1 MSYKGIRPIE
11 VKLGSFFVEVESEIQ
26 LIDGTVELKSFS
38 PIRRDSSPVN
48 QVSVTSLV
56 EYLTSERPPT
66 DNDVTST
73 RGRYQYVTWSGEDWL
88 LERLNLRRPQGHLE
102 LELEGLKVRGRPD
115 FIVSSG
121 RLEVGEIKTKNVKK
135 GSSDLHEIIKRGL
148 LQVLLYK
155 YIAEKKG
162 ETCEAR
168 LLVLTY
174 ERQNDRGEAKQLY
187 TAVVK
192 EPVVPKLEPIVL
204 QAIHD
209 VKQLKE
215 MNEGRSSLC

>member
-1 MSYKGIRPIE
+1 M
-11 VKLGSFFVEVESEIQ
+11 
-26 LIDGTVELKSFS
+26 
-38 PIRRDSSPVN
+38 
-48 QVSVTSLV
+48 
-56 EYLTSERPPT
+56 
-66 DNDVTST
+66 
-73 RGRYQYVTWSGEDWL
+73 
-88 LERLNLRRPQGHLE
+88 E